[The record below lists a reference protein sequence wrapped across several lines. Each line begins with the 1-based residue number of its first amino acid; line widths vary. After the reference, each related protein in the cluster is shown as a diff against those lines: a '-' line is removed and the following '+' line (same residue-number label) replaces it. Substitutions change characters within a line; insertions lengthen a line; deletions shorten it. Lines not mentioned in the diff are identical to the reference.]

1 MDIRFFAAAAAATG
15 IEVQAVDLGSLA
27 GSAPFTLEDLS
38 KLLVESFP
46 VSASAS
52 TPPLSEL
59 LTRCSF
65 LVNEVSQRNP
75 AVTLASGD
83 VVDVLPPFAGG

>member
-1 MDIRFFAAAAAATG
+1 MDVRFFAAAAAATG
-15 IEVQAVDLGSLA
+15 TEQQHVDLGTEAS
-27 GSAPFTLEDLS
+27 FTLADLS
-38 KLLVESFP
+38 ALLTASFP
-46 VSASAS
+46 VSASAA

-65 LVNEVSQRNP
+65 LVNEVAARDLGVALQ
-75 AVTLASGD
+75 TGD

>member
-1 MDIRFFAAAAAATG
+1 MDVRFFAAAAAATG
-15 IEVQAVDLGSLA
+15 VEEQAVDLASLSCP
-27 GSAPFTLEDLS
+27 SAFTLEDLS
-38 KLLVESFP
+38 KLLVETFP
-46 VSASAS
+46 VSASPS

-65 LVNEVSQRNP
+65 LVNEVSQRNL
-75 AVTLASGD
+75 AVALSPGD

>member
-1 MDIRFFAAAAAATG
+1 MDVRFFAAAAAATG
-15 IEVQAVDLGSLA
+15 VEEQQVDLESVA
-27 GSAPFTLEDLS
+27 GADPFTLAELS
-38 KLLVESFP
+38 KLLVSTFP

-65 LVNEVSQRNP
+65 LVNEVSQRD
-75 AVTLASGD
+75 LATELAPGD
-83 VVDVLPPFAGG
+83 IVDVLPPFAGG

>member
-1 MDIRFFAAAAAATG
+1 MNVRFFAAAAAATG
-15 IEVQAVDLGSLA
+15 IEEQRVDLAELRWSG
-27 GSAPFTLEDLS
+27 PFTLADLS
-38 KLLVESFP
+38 TLLEDSFP

-59 LTRCSF
+59 LTRCSY
-65 LVNEVSQRNP
+65 LLNEVAARDLRVELKP
-75 AVTLASGD
+75 GD

>member
-1 MDIRFFAAAAAATG
+1 MDVRFFAAAAAATG
-15 IEVQAVDLGSLA
+15 VEEQQVDLAA
-27 GSAPFTLEDLS
+27 GAGTGPFTLADLS
-38 KLLVESFP
+38 TLLASSFP
-46 VSASAS
+46 ESASAG

-65 LVNEVSQRNP
+65 LVNEVSQKNLS
-75 AVTLASGD
+75 AVLEPGD

>member
-1 MDIRFFAAAAAATG
+1 VVEVNIRFFAAAAAATG
-15 IEVQAVDLGSLA
+15 IEQQQVDLGAEAS
-27 GSAPFTLEDLS
+27 FTLADLTA
-38 KLLVESFP
+38 LLTESFP

-65 LVNEVSQRNP
+65 LVNEVASQDL
-75 AVTLASGD
+75 AVQLREAD

>member
-1 MDIRFFAAAAAATG
+1 MDVRFFAAAAAATG
-15 IEVQAVDLGSLA
+15 VEEQAVDLAALA
-27 GSAPFTLEDLS
+27 GTAPFTLGDLS
-38 KLLVESFP
+38 KFLVESFP
-46 VSASAS
+46 VSASSS

-65 LVNEVSQRNP
+65 LVNEVSQRN
-75 AVTLASGD
+75 LATALAPDD

>member
-1 MDIRFFAAAAAATG
+1 MDVRFFAAAAAATG
-15 IEVQAVDLGSLA
+15 VEEQAVDLASVA
-27 GSAPFTLEDLS
+27 GAAPFTLGELS
-38 KLLVESFP
+38 RLLVASFP
-46 VSASAS
+46 VSASPS

-65 LVNEVSQRNP
+65 LVKEVSQRN
-75 AVTLASGD
+75 LAAELAPDD